1 MVAGK
6 PILFIAAA
14 ALGAALFP
22 GAASAL
28 IQPEIGAISCE
39 LFLSDIDTNPADY
52 LLYRSFIQGYLAART
67 GQDDRA
73 IDTQNDAALMS
84 SVVNY
89 CKGHAKEEF
98 ASAIASALKK

>member
-6 PILFIAAA
+6 PTLFIAAA
-14 ALGAALFP
+14 ALGAAWFP
-22 GAASAL
+22 GAAAAL

-39 LFLSDIDTNPADY
+39 LFLGDIDTNPADY
-52 LLYRSFIQGYLAART
+52 LLYRAFIQGYLAARA
-67 GQDDRA
+67 GADDRR
-73 IDTQNDAALMS
+73 NDAAAMS
-84 SVVNY
+84 SVVSY